1 MRSHRRSRRILAASV
16 TAGVMTIA
24 TLATAGPASA
34 SARVCGNGG
43 SSSLGIWEVCYEIVG
58 HDLYVEKVIGSARQ
72 IEGNSNKSVHIEYI
86 KADGVHWKNGAQYS
100 AVGFSETFVLN
111 GSVAKA
117 GNYCAKLW
125 IAAGG
130 RQNYGGEACIYVHPS

>member
-1 MRSHRRSRRILAASV
+1 MSSHSRNRRLLAASI

-43 SSSLGIWEVCYEIVG
+43 SSSLGFWEVCYEIFG
-58 HDLYVEKVIGSARQ
+58 HDLHVDKVIGSARRTD
-72 IEGNSNKSVHIEYI
+72 GNGNKSVHMEYI
-86 KADGVHWKNGAQYS
+86 KADGVHWKNGSQYS
-100 AVGFSETFVLN
+100 TSGFSETFVLN
-111 GSVAKA
+111 GNVAKS

-125 IAAGG
+125 IASGG
-130 RQNYGGEACIYVHPS
+130 SQHYGGEACIYVHPS